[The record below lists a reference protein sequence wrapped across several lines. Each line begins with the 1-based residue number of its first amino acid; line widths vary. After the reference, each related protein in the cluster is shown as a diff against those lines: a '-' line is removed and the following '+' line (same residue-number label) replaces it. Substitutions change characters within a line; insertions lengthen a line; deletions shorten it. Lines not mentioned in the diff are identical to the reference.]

1 MKQNL
6 NKNLLKYNDIFVIA
20 LLVSKLKQVFA

>member
-6 NKNLLKYNDIFVIA
+6 DENLLKYNDIFVIA
-20 LLVSKLKQVFA
+20 LLVIKLKQVFA